1 MTLGRCVTC
10 MSVKQLTLDVLGE
23 VGVGRSSYNDDIVLL
38 VWLGNTDG
46 LGRCLSWWRC
56 LLWSPLGRLRGW
68 WLLGR
73 WGWWKI
79 RHDQKSLLYGLTSLQ
94 VKITYVC
101 FLHCVSVPYFKSSG
115 QRVKL
120 GPGLFFYGIQ
130 LTWQHV
136 SEQLRHRCER
146 ERPPFKGFS

>member
-1 MTLGRCVTC
+1 MTLGRCVTS

-79 RHDQKSLLYGLTSLQ
+79 KTRSKITSLWANELTS
-94 VKITYVC
+94 KDYVRLLPPLC
-101 FLHCVSVPYFKSSG
+101 FCPIFQEFWTKSKT
-115 QRVKL
+115 RTRFVL
-120 GPGLFFYGIQ
+120 LWN
-130 LTWQHV
+130 TAHV
-136 SEQLRHRCER
+136 AAR
-146 ERPPFKGFS
+146 E